1 METVTAR
8 LFGGLGNQLF
18 QYAVGKAV
26 AERNNCK
33 LILDTRETNAK
44 GAHWRFALSHFN
56 ISAII
61 GDDSNLPPI
70 RSNPIPYYLWRCFG
84 KSPKFIRETHL
95 GYNETINTLGGNTY
109 LHGYFQSE
117 KYFAESAKELHQDLQ
132 LSTPA
137 SDENKQWLDR
147 IDTSNSI
154 SLHVRRGDY
163 LASGDAYAV
172 CNQDYYTRAIQHIA
186 NHLDTDPTIFVFSDD
201 PAWAKE
207 NIETGYK
214 THFSDHNDGSK
225 HYEDLRLISR
235 CKHNITANSTFS
247 WWGSWL
253 NQNPDKIVVAPKNW
267 FGKQKMHNPD
277 ITPDSWQRI

>member
-26 AERNNCK
+26 AEYNKCG
-33 LILDTRETNAK
+33 LVLDTRETNAK
-44 GAHWRFALSHFN
+44 GSHWKFALSHFN
-56 ISAII
+56 IQATI
-61 GDDSNLPPI
+61 GDETNLPPM
-70 RSNPIPYYLWRCFG
+70 RSKSIPYNLWRYFG
-84 KSPKFIRETHL
+84 KNPKFIREAHL
-95 GYNETINTLGGNTY
+95 GYNEVINVLGSNTY

-117 KYFAESAKELHQDLQ
+117 KYFSGIADELRQDLT
-132 LSTPA
+132 LSTLP
-137 SDENKQWLDR
+137 SDKNRQWLDI
-147 IDTSNSI
+147 IDKSNSI

-172 CNQDYYTRAIQHIA
+172 CNQDYYTQAIQYITDHID
-186 NHLDTDPTIFVFSDD
+186 NDPTIFVFSDD
-201 PAWAKE
+201 PTWAKD
-207 NIETGYK
+207 NIQTGYK

-225 HYEDLRLISR
+225 HYEDLRLISH

-253 NQNPDKIVVAPKNW
+253 NQNPDKIVVAPKDW
-267 FGKQKMHNPD
+267 FGKEKMHNPD
-277 ITPDSWQRI
+277 ITPDSWVRI